1 MPKFLVQNATD
12 TVVKLAIEPWAD
24 VVTLAPGARA
34 DFEYD
39 EPGEVEF
46 AMRLEGSAA
55 VWVMSD
61 RLKYSANGREEEW
74 NDKTGFLSSQVTPKK

>member
-1 MPKFLVQNATD
+1 MPKFLVQNGTD
-12 TVVKLAIEPWAD
+12 KLVKLAVEPWAD
-24 VVTLAPGARA
+24 VVMLAPKARA

-46 AMRLEGSAA
+46 GLRPEGGAV

-61 RLKYSANGREEEW
+61 RLKYSANGRVEEW
-74 NDKTGFLSSQVTPKK
+74 KDATGFLTSHLKE